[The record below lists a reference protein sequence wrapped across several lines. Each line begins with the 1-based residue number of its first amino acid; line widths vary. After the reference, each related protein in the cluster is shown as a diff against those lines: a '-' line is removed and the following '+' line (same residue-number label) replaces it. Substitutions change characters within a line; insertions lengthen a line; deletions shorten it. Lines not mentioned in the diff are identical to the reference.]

1 MENWRI
7 TNKEIYEYKIRM
19 KTQPK
24 KRSYSTENHNKV
36 KQETSNRRVSL
47 KLKTLDIKPK
57 DHDRNNY
64 NHCFK
69 LYV

>member
-1 MENWRI
+1 MENLRI
-7 TNKEIYEYKIRM
+7 TKKENYEYKIKM

-24 KRSYSTENHNKV
+24 KRSCSTQNHNKV
-36 KQETSNRRVSL
+36 KQKTSNRRVSL
-47 KLKTLDIKPK
+47 KNAGL
-57 DHDRNNY
+57 DRNNY